1 MKDYKFNTNDQ
12 QLRGFAMEIANSN
25 APQGTLPELIMADAE
40 KIVEYVRDGL
50 PPESELGQTIERVQ
64 LIRSMQNEQAW
75 KKQELEQR
83 IEQDKIDRAEAEWAA
98 ENGIALQ
105 LDACEGEV
113 LVEEGAL
120 TTETL
125 EEMRTNAIADG
136 ALTPEDMEDIRTD
149 AVATEPLTEGERAH
163 RIESRAHERL
173 LERAQAGED
182 MEAQAGEDME
192 APVDAAVAAAVP
204 DAPEQ
209 DPEFERLLAEEEA
222 IEREVRERQLLDSV
236 TAETVV
242 KMVERGLTEV
252 EIANELGISVEA
264 LRVLWSQFKSEI
276 QEENPPVVTSSS
288 PAERGEAVVLEN
300 VQLHGLSA
308 NTDGYGAPGVP
319 MNEEALRQER
329 IAAELR
335 ARQGN

>member
-98 ENGIALQ
+98 ENGITLQ
-105 LDACEGEV
+105 LDAGEGEV
-113 LVEEGAL
+113 FVEEGAL
-120 TTETL
+120 TTDVL
-125 EEMRTNAIADG
+125 EEMRNNAIADG
-136 ALTPEDMEDIRTD
+136 ALTPEDVEDIRAD
-149 AVATEPLTEGERAH
+149 AVA
-163 RIESRAHERL
+163 
-173 LERAQAGED
+173 
-182 MEAQAGEDME
+182 
-192 APVDAAVAAAVP
+192 
-204 DAPEQ
+204 PEE
-209 DPEFERLLAEEEA
+209 DPEFLRLLAEEEA
-222 IEREVRERQLLDSV
+222 IEAEVALRNGGEAAVRRVFTGEPPEEV
-236 TAETVV
+236 TAEAVV
-242 KMVERGLTEV
+242 KLVERGLTET
-252 EIANELGISVEA
+252 EIANELGISVTT
-264 LRVLWSQFKSEI
+264 LRVLWSQFKSET

-288 PAERGEAVVLEN
+288 PAERGEVVVEDETDVRVIDN
-300 VQLHGLSA
+300 VGEVLSVNLHA
-308 NTDGYGAPGVP
+308 DGNGAPGTGVVSQ
-319 MNEEALRQER
+319 EDALRRER

-335 ARQGN
+335 ARQEN